1 MMVRFIIF
9 AILNIFVMAEKE
21 KEKEKKKNGLR
32 DKLKFSISNDAT
44 FEELWYIRLTKSNS
58 FLLITLVIIFLVGG
72 TASLIAFTNLREYI
86 PGYPDVVMRR
96 NLMMNAIRLDS
107 LEREIELRDRYFTNM
122 NSIIAG
128 NGPVESFSMREEIGT
143 PSSFDYQITPE
154 DSAIRASVETDNH
167 FSLSLGKITSEP
179 APNLANLHFF
189 PPLKGMI
196 SSKFDPTVK
205 HYGTDIVAE
214 PKAMVAA
221 VLDGTVIFTGWTM
234 ETGYVIEIQHSNNIV
249 SVYKHNAVLLKEAGD
264 VVHAGEPISVVG
276 DSGELLTSGPHLHFE
291 LWYKGEPLDPA
302 RHIVF

>member
-1 MMVRFIIF
+1 MTVRFIIF
-9 AILNIFVMAEKE
+9 AILNIFIMAE
-21 KEKEKKKNGLR
+21 KEKEKKKNGSK
-32 DKLKFSISNDAT
+32 DKFKFSVSNDAT
-44 FEELWYIRLTKSNS
+44 FEELWYIRLSKSNS
-58 FLLITLVIIFLVGG
+58 FLLIVLVVVILVGG

-86 PGYPDVVMRR
+86 PGYPDMVMRR

-107 LEREIELRDRYFTNM
+107 LEREIDLRDRYFTNM

-128 NGPVESFSMREEIGT
+128 NGPLETFSMREETGT
-143 PSSFDYQITPE
+143 PSDFNYQITPE
-154 DSAIRASVETDNH
+154 DSAMRVSVETNNL

-179 APNLANLHFF
+179 TPNLANLHFF

-196 SSKFDPTVK
+196 SSRFEPALK
-205 HYGTDIVAE
+205 HYGTDIVAD
-214 PKAMVAA
+214 PKAMVSA

-264 VVHAGEPISVVG
+264 VVHAGELISVVG
-276 DSGELLTSGPHLHFE
+276 DSGELFTSGPHLHFE
-291 LWYKGEPLDPA
+291 LWYKGEPLDPE

>member
-9 AILNIFVMAEKE
+9 AILNIFVMAE

-58 FLLITLVIIFLVGG
+58 FLLITLVTIFLVGG